1 MSDLAKLFRITMN
14 AVGYMLFMGIG
25 LGGII
30 VGVFVLWFLGYAVS
44 MLTLLMIREFIPIDS
59 DTISTA
65 AGVMSVLLLL
75 GFAAN
80 YFE

>member
-1 MSDLAKLFRITMN
+1 MSDLAKLFRITVN

-25 LGGII
+25 LGGIV
-30 VGVFVLWFLGYAVS
+30 VGVFVLWFLGFSVS
-44 MLTLLMIREFIPIDS
+44 MLTLLMISEVIPIDS

-75 GFAAN
+75 GFAAS